1 MKVQYVEWEEMQWI
15 TSELHKRRKYIF
27 FAFSVMCLCLF
38 FKPEGVKISSEPVH
52 RHCGPWH
59 PDSSQFSVC
68 FPLMLMDFSH
78 GEIIPV
84 MSHHICWCL
93 KMIMQW
99 HAMWFRHLI
108 TEVIAIPLCSNL
120 LRQDHQFGLIVLLML
135 VVDLVKYIPTIFQE
149 TSQRKLIL
157 RKI

>member
-1 MKVQYVEWEEMQWI
+1 MKVQYVEWVEM
-15 TSELHKRRKYIF
+15 RRMQLQNYINTEHICSLLS
-27 FAFSVMCLCLF
+27 SVVCLCLSL
-38 FKPEGVKISSEPVH
+38 KPEGVKISSESVH

-84 MSHHICWCL
+84 MS
-93 KMIMQW
+93 KMIMKW

-108 TEVIAIPLCSNL
+108 TEVISIRLCSKL
-120 LRQDHQFGLIVLLML
+120 LRKDHHFGLIVLLML
-135 VVDLVKYIPTIFQE
+135 VVDLVKYIPNIFQV
-149 TSQRKLIL
+149 TQRKLIL